1 MLKAVWVSLLVTVSF
16 FGGCRGGRGG
26 IGAQPPWALGNSGD
40 IFSSFTSLTG
50 GNRKKKGVHS
60 KQGSVVY

>member
-1 MLKAVWVSLLVTVSF
+1 MSLLVTVSC

-40 IFSSFTSLTG
+40 IFFFFFKSY
-50 GNRKKKGVHS
+50 RKEQKEKGVRS